1 VRPVIVALLACAI
14 VAVHPTSALTSTH
27 VSCTLVVVD
36 GQLVEVCAGESNEIL
51 PTARNTAG
59 GGSGGRSAS
68 PPPAFLVPSP
78 SLGEDAEGNACIR
91 MTYVGSDTPS
101 TATAAQ
107 LEQIFIDQMGYYPAC
122 PDQEPLPDAAQV
134 TPAIA
139 AISFW
144 LAQPLPAAT
153 PEIPP
158 GSMLVGLP
166 AYLVTNAELID
177 TLTGTSPFGDVQ
189 VNATSHLTVDWGDG
203 TTTGPHHTSGSP
215 YPNGDIAHVYDRHGT
230 YDVVVTQHWSA
241 SWRIGD
247 TTGTLPTRTATT
259 RIDDFPVSQLQAVRN
274 D

>member
-1 VRPVIVALLACAI
+1 VRRVTSVLILLA
-14 VAVHPTSALTSTH
+14 VMTTGPALAAAEPGMRCSWDEI
-27 VSCTLVVVD
+27 D
-36 GQLVEVCAGESNEIL
+36 GQLVEVCTGESHEIL

-203 TTTGPHHTSGSP
+203 TTTGPHHTPGSP

-259 RIDDFPVSQLQAVRN
+259 RINDFPVSQLQAVRN